1 VIEVLTELEKARLID
16 SKHTKTGAERYTD
29 HVVRRKLK
37 GWLSEADEVELIL
50 NHMNYKNLGKIIT
63 PDVFLSLARISETAL
78 GVSGIPTFTGRD
90 TVIVGSGPK
99 GSIQLKKGE
108 STAPIPGVSEGLFTV
123 RRATDEEK
131 AQVDQLK
138 IHILNLMLRLGK
150 DDLQDVIEEAEEL
163 LKVS

>member
-1 VIEVLTELEKARLID
+1 MLTDLEKSRLID
-16 SKHTKTGAERYTD
+16 SKANKTGAERYTD

-99 GSIQLKKGE
+99 GSI
-108 STAPIPGVSEGLFTV
+108 PGVSEGLFTV